1 MSGIGE
7 KVLPYIDR
15 CVVCSV
21 EKDVQ
26 DGLCK
31 KCAAKMKELEHGGDS
46 INGYTAL
53 CVYEYKDD
61 VGKLVRRFKYNDA
74 RYLSKFMAQK
84 MSEGLGMEHGFSFV
98 TNVPLHKKRRK
109 HRGYDQA
116 ELLAKQVAEHSG
128 LPYIHALV
136 RTKNT
141 KTQTKLDAKQR
152 QENMRGAFECTAKI
166 SGRALL
172 VDDVLTTGATAV
184 ECARVLKENGAQEV
198 VILTFA
204 RATGEKNLKRR
215 WFLKKLFAIL

>member
-21 EKDVQ
+21 EKGVQ
-26 DGLCK
+26 DGLCE

-46 INGYTAL
+46 INGYTAR
-53 CVYEYKDD
+53 CAYEYKDD

-74 RYLSKFMAQK
+74 RYLSQFMAQK
-84 MSEGLGMEHGFSFV
+84 MANSLGTEFSFV

-116 ELLAKQVAEHSG
+116 ELLAKQVAEQSG
-128 LPYIHALV
+128 LPYVSALE
-136 RTKNT
+136 RTRNT

-152 QENMRGAFECTAKI
+152 QENMDGAFECTAKI

-184 ECARVLKENGAQEV
+184 ECARVLKKSGAQEV

-204 RATGEKNLKRR
+204 RATGEKTLKRR
-215 WFLKKLFAIL
+215 WSLKKFFAIL

>member
-15 CVVCSV
+15 CVICSV
-21 EKDVQ
+21 EKGVE

-31 KCAAKMKELEHGGDS
+31 KCASKMKELEHGQDS
-46 INGYTAL
+46 VNGYTAQ
-53 CVYEYKDD
+53 CAYEYKDEA
-61 VGKLVRRFKYNDA
+61 GKLVRRFKYNDA
-74 RYLSKFMAQK
+74 RYLSQFMAQR
-84 MSEGLGMEHGFSFV
+84 MVDGLEADYSFV

-128 LPYIHALV
+128 VPYIEALM
-136 RTKNT
+136 RTRNT

-152 QENMRGAFECTAKI
+152 QQNMDGAFECTTKI

-172 VDDVLTTGATAV
+172 VDDVLTTGATAE
-184 ECARVLKENGAQEV
+184 ECAKVLQESGAQEV

-204 RATGEKNLKRR
+204 RATGEKHLKRR
-215 WFLKKLFAIL
+215 WFLKKFFAIL